1 MSEEMEKELE
11 WYKEFLEIAD
21 NKILLDNLPEL
32 KPKIEKIKD
41 YVLLLEYIK
50 EEEERLLKTLNLKD
64 EDLKHAREMIK
75 EMLTRREKLQKE
87 LKNNMN

>member
-11 WYKEFLEIAD
+11 WYKGFLEIAD

-50 EEEERLLKTLNLKD
+50 EEEERILKTLNLKD
-64 EDLKHAREMIK
+64 EDLKCAREMIK
-75 EMLTRREKLQKE
+75 KMLTRGEKLQKE
-87 LKNNMN
+87 LKDNMN